1 MALSLGI
8 RTGAKFKIGSK
19 IMVVLSVGPGA
30 HAVVE
35 LGGKSFNITDQKS
48 VEVCEGV
55 RISFGPDRSVG
66 GCPNGPRLAFEA
78 PRSIPIVRL

>member
-8 RTGAKFKIGSK
+8 RIGAKFKLGDK
-19 IMVVLSVGPGA
+19 IMTVLSIGQGA

-35 LGGKSFNITDQKS
+35 VGGKTFNITDQKS

-55 RISFGPDRSVG
+55 RVSFGPDRSAG
-66 GCPNGPRLAFEA
+66 GCPTSPRLAFEA
-78 PRSIPIVRL
+78 PRVIPIVRL